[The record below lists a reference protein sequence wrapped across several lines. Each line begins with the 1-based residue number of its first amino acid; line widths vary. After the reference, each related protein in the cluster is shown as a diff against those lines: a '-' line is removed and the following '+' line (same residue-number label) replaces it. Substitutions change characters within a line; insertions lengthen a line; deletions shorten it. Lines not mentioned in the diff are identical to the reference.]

1 MDTSQIIV
9 TLLGTGL
16 IGFVGWFFFAAPHRV
31 ATAVA
36 GSGGVQQVDIR
47 VKGGYSPDVIE
58 VRQGQPVHLNFYRDE
73 TASCSEELLLPDF
86 GIRRE
91 LPAFQTTTV
100 ELQPDKAGTYPFTCG
115 MGMLRGSL
123 VVK

>member
-36 GSGGVQQVDIR
+36 GNGGLQQATIQ
-47 VKGGYSPDVIE
+47 VKGGYSPDVVE
-58 VRQGQPVHLNFYRDE
+58 VALGQPVQLHFYRDE
-73 TASCSEELLLPDF
+73 TAGCSEELLLPDF

-100 ELQPDKAGTYPFTCG
+100 ELRPDKAGTYPFTCG

-123 VVK
+123 IVR